1 MYRQK
6 KQSSG
11 LLISGSIV
19 SKKYT
24 ADEAIAVLP
33 GSKKKHYWYIII
45 GIVLL
50 LPVGWYWLRPSPA
63 VYFSYPLGV
72 SPELAASF
80 GEVRKDHFHMGL
92 DLRTKGR
99 ENFPVY
105 AIAEGFISRIQ
116 ISENRFGKAVYVT
129 HPNGITSIYAHLNR
143 FSNDVEKYIH
153 QQQYQQQQWEQ
164 DISFPKDRFPVQKGD
179 LIARSGNTGTSEG
192 PHLHLELRNTLT
204 GKSINPQT
212 AGFAVPDNVHPV
224 IKNIYWYNKQGSIYE
239 TNATRLTFTTA
250 SDQTVE
256 VSSPYIVLGIET
268 FDKSADTRFQLGIYK
283 ATLYMDDLLMHHLSM
298 DELSDND
305 TRYVNAGIDYK
316 EYVSSGKTIQL
327 LTTLPGNRLA
337 LFSKAPADG
346 LLDIHDQKAHHIKI
360 EIQDAAGNI
369 SSIAFYIR
377 FNGVKQPPMLYPKNV
392 VPVAPGRDTVLQQGQ
407 TMLHISKNALFD
419 RVPVLITTTNTPR
432 KNAVSQY
439 IDIYPSAIPVYD
451 SLEITIPTT
460 LSKGDTLRKHVVMLA
475 QTCTGRSVVKGVWNN
490 NTMKAKLPG
499 FGTAQ
504 LVIDTIPPSIALVNP
519 RNARFP
525 SDDGVVRVACKDNLG
540 NIAAFRATIDGH
552 WVVFERKGNVF
563 TYQPDEYC
571 RAGIHDL
578 TITVSDVAGNTAMQ
592 TFTVIR

>member
-11 LLISGSIV
+11 LLISGSMV

-24 ADEAIAVLP
+24 ADDAIATLTR
-33 GSKKKHYWYIII
+33 SKKKHYWYIII

-50 LPVGWYWLRPSPA
+50 LPVGWYWLRSSPA
-63 VYFSYPLGV
+63 VYFSYPLGI

-105 AIAEGFISRIQ
+105 AIADGFISRIQ
-116 ISENRFGKAVYVT
+116 ISEKGFGKAVFVT
-129 HPNGITSIYAHLNR
+129 HPNGITSVYAHLNR
-143 FSNDVEKYIH
+143 FSNDLEKHIH

-268 FDKSADTRFQLGIYK
+268 FDKSAETRFQLGIYK

-298 DELSDND
+298 DELADND

-316 EYVSSGKTIQL
+316 EYVASRKTIQL
-327 LTTLPGNRLA
+327 LTTLPGNKLA
-337 LFSKAPADG
+337 LFSRSPANG
-346 LLDIHDQKAHHIKI
+346 VLDIHDQKAHYIRI

-377 FNGVKQPPMLYPKNV
+377 FNGIKQASMSYPHNV
-392 VPVAPGRDTVLQQGQ
+392 VFIPAGKDTILQQGQ
-407 TMLHISKNALFD
+407 TMLHISKNTLFD
-419 RVPVLITTTNTPR
+419 RVPVFITTTNTSR
-432 KNAVSQY
+432 KNTASPC
-439 IDIYPSAIPVYD
+439 IDIYPFTTPVYD

-460 LSKGDTLRKHVVMLA
+460 LSKEDTLRKHVVMLA
-475 QTCTGRSVVKGVWNN
+475 QTSTGRSVVKGTWNN
-490 NTMKAKLPG
+490 NTMTGRLPG
-499 FGTAQ
+499 FGTVQ
-504 LVIDTIPPSIALVNP
+504 MVIDTIPPSIALMNP

-525 SDDGVVRVACKDNLG
+525 SDDGVVRVVCKDNLG
-540 NIAAFRATIDGH
+540 NIAAFRATIDGN
-552 WVVFERKGNVF
+552 WAAFERKGNVF

-571 RAGIHDL
+571 RAGVHDL
-578 TITVSDVAGNTAMQ
+578 TITASDIAGNITSQ
-592 TFTVIR
+592 TFTIIR